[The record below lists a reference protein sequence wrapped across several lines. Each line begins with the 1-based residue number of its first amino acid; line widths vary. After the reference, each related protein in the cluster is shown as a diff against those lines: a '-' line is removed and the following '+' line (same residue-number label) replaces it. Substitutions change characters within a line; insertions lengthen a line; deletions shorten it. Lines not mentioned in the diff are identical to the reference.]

1 MTPSVASATEAKV
14 ALAFPS
20 NQWAGGSIYDL
31 AGNVKELK
39 LQSKHEYKYDAENR
53 LVEATVPSTTAGN
66 PSVVTTYSYDG
77 DGRRVKVSGA
87 STTLFVYDAMGNLAQ
102 EYGPLT
108 SVSGTQFLT
117 SDALGSTRLVTNRT
131 SSQNAC
137 YDYLPFGEEIPA
149 GQFGRTHSCFGAG
162 VYPSAPG
169 VTSLKFTAKERDAE
183 TGLDYFGA
191 RYFSAAQGR
200 WTSPDRPFA
209 DQFPDDPQSWNLYS
223 YVRNNP
229 LRYIDDD
236 GRGARELW
244 LGLTNAVS
252 SNAGAVQRIRS
263 NDSDIGLGQK
273 IGDVVSFAGG
283 LIEMA
288 GGGGIVAGGAAACGT
303 GVLCAAGAPA
313 AIGGTAIA
321 GHGALLTGNATLNLM
336 ASAKDS
342 PQSSGDSTS
351 QDKPT
356 LIDNP
361 KHHPKS
367 DSPQPKNARELF
379 ENSVADKSG
388 VRWAKDAD
396 GTIHR
401 FSAPSN
407 GQSHW
412 NGSTAGR
419 KPIRQDDIPIEIRR
433 ELQ

>member
-1 MTPSVASATEAKV
+1 MPRG
-14 ALAFPS
+14 LA
-20 NQWAGGSIYDL
+20 
-31 AGNVKELK
+31 
-39 LQSKHEYKYDAENR
+39 
-53 LVEATVPSTTAGN
+53 TAGIK
-66 PSVVTTYSYDG
+66 SSWEA
-77 DGRRVKVSGA
+77 SG
-87 STTLFVYDAMGNLAQ
+87 Y
-102 EYGPLT
+102 
-108 SVSGTQFLT
+108 
-117 SDALGSTRLVTNRT
+117 
-131 SSQNAC
+131 
-137 YDYLPFGEEIPA
+137 
-149 GQFGRTHSCFGAG
+149 
-162 VYPSAPG
+162 
-169 VTSLKFTAKERDAE
+169 E

-191 RYFSAAQGR
+191 RYFSGAQGR
-200 WTSPDRPFA
+200 WTSPDKPFA
-209 DQFPDDPQSWNLYS
+209 DQFAEDPQSWNLYS

-263 NDSDIGLGQK
+263 SDSDIRLGQR

-288 GGGGIVAGGAAACGT
+288 GGGTFTAGGAAACGT

-321 GHGALLTGNATLNLM
+321 AHGALLTGNATLNLM
-336 ASAKDS
+336 ASANDS
-342 PQSSGDSTS
+342 PQSSGDTAPR
-351 QDKPT
+351 DKPT
-356 LIDNP
+356 LIDSP

-379 ENSVADKSG
+379 ENSTVDKNG

-419 KPIRQDDIPIEIRR
+419 RPIRKDDPPIEIRR